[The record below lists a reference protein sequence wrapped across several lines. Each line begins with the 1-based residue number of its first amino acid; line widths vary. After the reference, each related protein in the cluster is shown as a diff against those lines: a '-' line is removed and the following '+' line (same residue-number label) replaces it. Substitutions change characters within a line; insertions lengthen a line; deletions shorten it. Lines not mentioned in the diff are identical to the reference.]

1 MSVNASRDGLL
12 VWYAPVA
19 TVLLLPSPRE
29 ERAKLALRVGGGGSL
44 HRNRCSSVCR
54 TTPHPR
60 PLPAMRKGAWREGRS
75 PCMTSR
81 SRRVFSREVCSLVR
95 LPLKRGRR
103 ECRALDA
110 PASRVCN
117 GSGRAHTRS
126 SGHTGFTR
134 HSPRNGLR
142 LISRSPRRPGSF
154 ATVARGVASTNLTP
168 ASGCQDHTTS
178 PSASGTLVRSAIRV
192 HRIPPRA
199 RDDRETPLKWDG
211 TANMY
216 N

>member
-1 MSVNASRDGLL
+1 VCARSTDFIF
-12 VWYAPVA
+12 
-19 TVLLLPSPRE
+19 TVLF
-29 ERAKLALRVGGGGSL
+29 ADTA
-44 HRNRCSSVCR
+44 
-54 TTPHPR
+54 
-60 PLPAMRKGAWREGRS
+60 
-75 PCMTSR
+75 SR

-103 ECRALDA
+103 ECRAPDA

-117 GSGRAHTRS
+117 GSGSAHTRS

-178 PSASGTLVRSAIRV
+178 PSASGALVLKRHPRPPHPAPRS
-192 HRIPPRA
+192 
-199 RDDRETPLKWDG
+199 
-211 TANMY
+211 
-216 N
+216 